1 MTDDSGAK
9 WRLTADGR
17 MYRKARQEYVNGDIY
32 DGEWVDGKREGRGVY
47 VYKNGNKYV
56 GEFVAG
62 MREASSWLMGIGTIE
77 WLNSTK
83 KGDISWNGVAKEV
96 NLASLTCLTPS

>member
-62 MREASSWLMGIGTIE
+62 MREGFGVFMMADYSMGG
-77 WLNSTK
+77 
-83 KGDISWNGVAKEV
+83 
-96 NLASLTCLTPS
+96 

>member
-1 MTDDSGAK
+1 
-9 WRLTADGR
+9 

-62 MREASSWLMGIGTIE
+62 MREGFGVFMMADYTVQGWIIAVRGT
-77 WLNSTK
+77 
-83 KGDISWNGVAKEV
+83 KE
-96 NLASLTCLTPS
+96 SG

>member
-32 DGEWVDGKREGRGVY
+32 DGEWVDG
-47 VYKNGNKYV
+47 
-56 GEFVAG
+56 
-62 MREASSWLMGIGTIE
+62 I
-77 WLNSTK
+77 
-83 KGDISWNGVAKEV
+83 KE
-96 NLASLTCLTPS
+96 

>member
-17 MYRKARQEYVNGDIY
+17 MYRKAWQEYVNGDIY

-47 VYKNGNKYV
+47 VYKNGNKYEGNYKNNELHGFGIYNYNGFEYR
-56 GEFVAG
+56 GEY
-62 MREASSWLMGIGTIE
+62 
-77 WLNSTK
+77 K
-83 KGDISWNGVAKEV
+83 KLWNFR
-96 NLASLTCLTPS
+96 